1 VIDRQS
7 LRLFLDAGVV
17 LQGCLGDWGAAK
29 AVLILAATARDRYTI
44 VLAETVAREVEIA
57 RGRIGDPAAR
67 AAARA
72 SYRGWLRRV
81 SLERRPAPT
90 VEEIRAYL
98 PTLLP
103 ILRHADDLPTAVA
116 ALLARPDWVLATN
129 QAHWTTALEPILGA
143 RVGHPG
149 TFLRELTARW

>member
-44 VLAETVAREVEIA
+44 VLAETVAR
-57 RGRIGDPAAR
+57 D
-67 AAARA
+67 
-72 SYRGWLRRV
+72 
-81 SLERRPAPT
+81 

-116 ALLARPDWVLATN
+116 ALLARPDSVLSTN

-149 TFLRELTARW
+149 TFLRELTAHR